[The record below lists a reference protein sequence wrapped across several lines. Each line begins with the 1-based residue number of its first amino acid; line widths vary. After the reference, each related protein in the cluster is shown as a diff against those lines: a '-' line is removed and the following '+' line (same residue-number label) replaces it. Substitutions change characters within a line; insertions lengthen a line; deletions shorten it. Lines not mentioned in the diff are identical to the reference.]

1 MRLDKFL
8 KVSRLIKRRTVANTV
23 SEMGRVLVNGNPAK
37 PAKQLKIGDV
47 IEIEYS
53 NRSYRGVNMPVINEH
68 FTINTQ
74 GNNDIINIT
83 KHVQNCVYQHEL
95 KDALVCVS
103 IQGSTSAVTTIEYE
117 TGLIQDLKEALE
129 RIAPT
134 GAEYHHDEIWH
145 DGNGYAHVR
154 AAIVGSSVNIA
165 LKDGLLN
172 LGTWQ
177 QVVLLD
183 FDNKQRSRN
192 ITVQILY

>member
-1 MRLDKFL
+1 MT
-8 KVSRLIKRRTVANTV
+8 I
-23 SEMGRVLVNGNPAK
+23 
-37 PAKQLKIGDV
+37 
-47 IEIEYS
+47 
-53 NRSYRGVNMPVINEH
+53 INEN
-68 FTINTQ
+68 FVINTQ
-74 GNNDIINIT
+74 GNTDVIDIT

-103 IQGSTSAVTTIEYE
+103 VQGSTSAVTTIEYE
-117 TGLIQDLKEALE
+117 SGLVKDLKEALE
-129 RIAPT
+129 RIAPM

-154 AAIVGSSVNIA
+154 AALVGSSVNIA

-192 ITVQILY
+192 IAVQIIC

>member
-1 MRLDKFL
+1 MER
-8 KVSRLIKRRTVANTV
+8 
-23 SEMGRVLVNGNPAK
+23 
-37 PAKQLKIGDV
+37 
-47 IEIEYS
+47 
-53 NRSYRGVNMPVINEH
+53 
-68 FTINTQ
+68 
-74 GNNDIINIT
+74 
-83 KHVQNCVYQHEL
+83 
-95 KDALVCVS
+95 
-103 IQGSTSAVTTIEYE
+103 
-117 TGLIQDLKEALE
+117 ALE